1 EEEEKKRQKE
11 RRLNEV
17 NKRRSL
23 EGLQK
28 DALQRQKEFEQ
39 KWFSKS
45 ESDVSCKLCSKGF
58 SLRCSTTTLKYHLQ
72 SSHKD
77 KLAGASGPSS
87 SGSSESDVL
96 VQSDIRQYQVRPKLS
111 DDESR
116 RIDVL
121 VSSFMWRDMRP
132 FHIVEGQGFRDLVHG
147 LNHQYKIKHRSTY
160 QAITERTYKSAKS
173 FLLDVLQHANYMGI
187 TTDMWTSI
195 RNDSYITVTVHWITD
210 DWKMQHGVLTTE
222 CMTEANTA
230 ENLSLR
236 LTDVLAEYRITSNK
250 ISATVTDNGRN
261 IKKAV
266 DLLDD
271 WTQLSCFAHTLQ
283 LCVKAGLDIPAV
295 SRMRAG
301 ARRLVNHFKHSSKAT
316 AALREKQFSLRP
328 GETVLDLITECPARW
343 NSTFDMFDR
352 LLLLQWCIR
361 AVLTD
366 FKITKPSVASSL
378 QMSSTQWDLCQ
389 SLVHVLK
396 PLKIA
401 TTMMSASKYPS
412 IPWIYPVLFTLQKK
426 LESCDIDSGATA
438 HCKTAIREQ
447 IDKRFFASNWHRN
460 LPVLASVLDPRYKFL
475 KFIDNDATRQ
485 EVYDHLKGQITE
497 FAAKYSDFE
506 QHLQSES
513 TNEAHTFDP
522 FEELC
527 GKDTKK
533 QTVVAPEDEI
543 KAYLREPAQPSDSDP
558 LQWWK
563 LNAARLPTM
572 SLMARFYFCSWLR
585 KRKNSSPEVLTIE
598 IDNAIAVRGVLDQSH
613 SVAYREATINER
625 GRAFRP

>member
-1 EEEEKKRQKE
+1 MQVDP
-11 RRLNEV
+11 LV
-17 NKRRSL
+17 
-23 EGLQK
+23 
-28 DALQRQKEFEQ
+28 
-39 KWFSKS
+39 
-45 ESDVSCKLCSKGF
+45 
-58 SLRCSTTTLKYHLQ
+58 LQ
-72 SSHKD
+72 ST
-77 KLAGASGPSS
+77 
-87 SGSSESDVL
+87 SSESDVL

-121 VSSFMWRDMRP
+121 VSSLMWRDMRP
-132 FHIVEGQGFRDLVHG
+132 FHIVEGQGFRNLVHG
-147 LNHQYKIKHRSTY
+147 LNHQYKIKHRTTY

-173 FLLDVLQHANYMGI
+173 FLLDVFKHVNYMGI

-210 DWKMQHGVLTTE
+210 DWKMMHGVLTTE

-236 LTDVLAEYRITSNK
+236 LTNVLAQYRIVSNK

-271 WTQLSCFAHTLQ
+271 WTQLSCFVHTLQ

-295 SRMRAG
+295 SRMRVG

-328 GETVLDLITECPARW
+328 GKTVLDLITECPTRW

-352 LLLLQWCIR
+352 LLSLQWCIR

-378 QMSSTQWDLCQ
+378 QMSSSQ

-412 IPWIYPVLFTLQKK
+412 ILWIYPVLFTLQKK
-426 LESCDIDSGATA
+426 LGSGDVDRVQPPIA
-438 HCKTAIREQ
+438 KQLYGNKLINV
-447 IDKRFFASNWHRN
+447 FFASNWHRK

-475 KFIDNDATRQ
+475 KFIDNDATKQ
-485 EVYDHLKGQITE
+485 EVYCHLKGQITE
-497 FAAKYSDFE
+497 FAAKNSDFE

-513 TNEAHTFDP
+513 TNEAQTFDP
-522 FEELC
+522 FEDLC
-527 GKDTKK
+527 GKDTEK
-533 QTVVAPEDEI
+533 QTIAAPEDDIE
-543 KAYLREPAQPSDSDP
+543 AYLREPAQPSDSDP

-563 LNAARLPTM
+563 LNAARLPIM
-572 SLMARFYFCSWLR
+572 SLMARSYFCIPATSVPSESVFSSGGHIVNA
-585 KRKNSSPEVLTIE
+585 KRASLTPANVNMLVFLNKNAHMMV
-598 IDNAIAVRGVLDQSH
+598 
-613 SVAYREATINER
+613 
-625 GRAFRP
+625 